1 MKGFRIGDSLKI
13 DPAILPPKGRF
24 MRSDGRALDQLRPVT
39 ITPRYTKH
47 AEGSALIE
55 VGDTKVICTVSVED
69 RVPPFLKGQ
78 GEGWI
83 TAEYGMLPR
92 STSTRSQ
99 REVTKGRA
107 SGRTHEI
114 QRLIGRSLRAV
125 IDLKSLGERTLWI
138 DCDVIQADGGTR
150 TASITGAFVALVEAL
165 RHLKAHG
172 SLPELPI
179 VDYVAATSVGR
190 VGQQALLDLN
200 YEEDSKAEVDM
211 NVVKTGAGLF
221 VEIQGT
227 AEDTPFSDGQLQSL
241 MGLADKGIR
250 ELIAI
255 QKKVAGEITLRK
267 PGEVTLRKPAEVPA
281 RRS

>member
-13 DPAILPPKGRF
+13 DPAILPSKGRF

-55 VGDTKVICTVSVED
+55 VGDTRVICTVSVED

-125 IDLKSLGERTLWI
+125 VDMRALGERTLWV

-150 TASITGAFVALVEAL
+150 TASITGAFVAMVDAL
-165 RHLKAHG
+165 RHMRKQGAFT
-172 SLPELPI
+172 ELPLL
-179 VDYVAATSVGR
+179 DFVAATSVGKL
-190 VGQQALLDLN
+190 GPEILLDLN
-200 YEEDSKAEVDM
+200 YEEDSKADVDM
-211 NVVKTGAGLF
+211 NIVKTGAGRF

-227 AEDTPFSDGQLQSL
+227 AEDGSFSEDEMKAL
-241 MGLADKGIR
+241 MAAAHKGTQ
-250 ELIAI
+250 ELIAM
-255 QKKVAGEITLRK
+255 QRTVLGD
-267 PGEVTLRKPAEVPA
+267 VTLKKPKPEA
-281 RRS
+281 